1 MAARQKT
8 LRAVSPNEKA
18 PRAPRRTKPPTLNEA
33 IESGDY
39 LGILQAQ
46 RRDIVSSLPEEKG
59 PAKAALHR
67 QLAMISK
74 EIQALEAK
82 QAQADREDAEGV
94 VVEDEAWDFEA
105 L

>member
-1 MAARQKT
+1 MAAPRKKP
-8 LRAVSPNEKA
+8 LRAVAPNEKA
-18 PRAPRRTKPPTLNEA
+18 PRTRKVKPPTLNEA

-39 LGILQAQ
+39 LEILRAQ
-46 RRDIVSSLPEEKG
+46 RRDIVDALPDEKG

-74 EIQALEAK
+74 DIQALEAK
-82 QAQADREDAEGV
+82 QAQAEKEDAEGAV
-94 VVEDEAWDFEA
+94 VDDEAWDPEA